1 MFLNSTA
8 IQYQRQ
14 SGSDILLLFITWLLL
29 YYNTLEYFY
38 FTQYNDIRQTG
49 QTDHP
54 SRGHDLQTMQ
64 N

>member
-14 SGSDILLLFITWLLL
+14 SGSDILLLLL

-38 FTQYNDIRQTG
+38 FTQYNNIR
-49 QTDHP
+49 
-54 SRGHDLQTMQ
+54 
-64 N
+64 